1 MAQFEDSKQKLSQTV
16 DNYENEIR
24 DLKKKLVVKN
34 DQCEVI
40 EKEYSKLQE
49 KYRDA

>member
-1 MAQFEDSKQKLSQTV
+1 V

-24 DLKKKLVVKN
+24 DLKKKLVVKI
-34 DQCEVI
+34 DQQELI
-40 EKEYSKLQE
+40 EKEYGKLQE